1 MRHIN
6 FRISLKSEVKF
17 LYVFYATYAI
27 FLSSIMVKSNIF
39 METEKEGLPP
49 KNAIDRRDFLQKSIY
64 LVGGAVGATWL
75 LNACGKSN
83 PSPSSG
89 APSVNFTIDIST
101 SQYSSLQTNGNYVY
115 ANNGEVIVARDK
127 SGNFIAL
134 YDVCPHAGC
143 TIGFNGTNQF
153 PCPCHG
159 SIFDENGNV
168 VQGPAST
175 GVKKYTCTLVGTKL
189 TVSG

>member
-1 MRHIN
+1 
-6 FRISLKSEVKF
+6 
-17 LYVFYATYAI
+17 
-27 FLSSIMVKSNIF
+27 
-39 METEKEGLPP
+39 METEPEGLPQ
-49 KNAIDRRDFLQKSIY
+49 KGAIDRRDFLQKSIL

-83 PSPSSG
+83 PAPASS
-89 APSVNFTIDIST
+89 APSLNFTIDIST
-101 SQYSSLQTNGNYVY
+101 PQYSSLLTNGNYLY
-115 ANNGEVIVARDK
+115 SNNAIIARDK

-134 YDVCPHAGC
+134 YNICPHSGC
-143 TIGFNGTNQF
+143 TIAFNGTNQF

-168 VQGPAST
+168 VQGPATT